1 MRKVLV
7 LASGGLDSTVVVA
20 LYKNLGY
27 DVHLLYLPYGNINEK
42 AETERLLKIREKF
55 GIPAEN
61 TLVVKLNLNYSNSS
75 CIHKDGTNPYVE
87 MRNLIFLSYA
97 ISVAEAKG
105 IDLVAVGFISVPAGY
120 PDTTEQF
127 IHDINNLALNA
138 SGIGVVAPL
147 HHLDKIGVYKLGKK
161 LGVNLLDTFSCNVSN
176 DKPCG
181 ECYDCLDIKNI
192 IKKVG
197 VPDQDNPFIQWRQ

>member
-1 MRKVLV
+1 MRKVLI
-7 LASGGLDSTVVVA
+7 LASGGLDSTVMIA

-27 DVHLLYLPYGNINEK
+27 DVHLLYLPYGNINEE
-42 AETERLLKIREKF
+42 AELDKLIKIQTKF
-55 GIPAEN
+55 NIPDEQ
-61 TLVVKLNLNYSNSS
+61 TF
-75 CIHKDGTNPYVE
+75 IHKLDLSYSDGGCINKDNTNPYVE
-87 MRNLIFLSYA
+87 MRNLIFISYA
-97 ISVAEAKG
+97 LSVAETKG
-105 IDLVAVGFISVPAGY
+105 IDLVAVGFINVPAGY

-127 IHDINNLALNA
+127 ILDINNLALNA
-138 SGIGVVAPL
+138 TGIEVVAPL

-197 VPDQDNPFIQWRQ
+197 VPDEDNPFI

>member
-1 MRKVLV
+1 MRKVLI
-7 LASGGLDSTVVVA
+7 LASGGLDSTVVIA

-27 DVHLLYLPYGNINEK
+27 DVHLLYLPYGNINEE
-42 AETERLLKIREKF
+42 AEMRKLAGIREKF
-55 GIPAEN
+55 DIPAGN
-61 TLVVKLNLNYSNSS
+61 TLAIKLNLNYSSGG
-75 CIHKDGTNPYVE
+75 CINKDNINPYVE
-87 MRNLIFLSYA
+87 MRNLIFISYA

-127 IHDINNLALNA
+127 ILDINNLALNA
-138 SGIGVVAPL
+138 TGIEVVAPL

-197 VPDQDNPFIQWRQ
+197 VPDEDNPFI